1 MRFLAR
7 DSKDGYHLYGC
18 WCVVSTWL
26 TAGIQW
32 EHLWTILWTSVVMW
46 MLSGIGGLSV
56 VLYWSLYL
64 VCYGVHDAGNGV
76 LGDVVL

>member
-1 MRFLAR
+1 MAIISMGVLV
-7 DSKDGYHLYGC
+7 YGIYM
-18 WCVVSTWL
+18 L

-32 EHLWTILWTSVVMW
+32 EHLCDVLWASVVMW
-46 MLSGIGGLSV
+46 STCSIGGLSV

-76 LGDVVL
+76 LGDVVG